1 MTSERFTHSDGGVN
15 GGVGAD
21 VVAAVPLP
29 DGSASPQ
36 TTAERRPA
44 SSWAPLLEPTP
55 GGPAER
61 FAATVGATHPVRVFL
76 AAALGG
82 YAILVA
88 LTIAVGLLLTRV
100 LLDIGGLSSWDEG
113 VNRWLARERTPRL
126 VDLSYVGST
135 LAGGIVIPVL
145 VGALLLIFLVFRRF
159 RLAAFTL
166 FVICIESGTYR
177 ATTLVV
183 HRDRPK
189 VQRLESLPVDA
200 SFPSGHTAASVALF
214 GGLLLV
220 LASRIE
226 QAAIRILLWALVLA
240 IPAFVIWSRM
250 LRGMHHLTDVSAGV
264 LMGIGA
270 LLITIFAARAA
281 GAAAARRDAQRQP
294 EGSAQ

>member
-1 MTSERFTHSDGGVN
+1 M
-15 GGVGAD
+15 GAD
-21 VVAAVPLP
+21 VVTAGHVH
-29 DGSASPQ
+29 DGSGSSQ
-36 TTAERRPA
+36 STAERRVA
-44 SSWAPLLEPTP
+44 SSWAPLLEPAA
-55 GGPAER
+55 GSPAER
-61 FAATVGATHPVRVFL
+61 FADLVGATHPVRVFL

-82 YAILVA
+82 YALLVA
-88 LTIAVGLLLTRV
+88 LTIAVGLLLTKV
-100 LLDIGGLSSWDEG
+100 LLEIGGLASWDEG

-135 LAGGIVIPVL
+135 LAGGIVIPVV
-145 VGALLLIFLVFRRF
+145 VGVLLLLFLAFRRF

-166 FVICIESGTYR
+166 FVIGIESGTYR
-177 ATTLVV
+177 ATTLVI

-189 VQRLESLPVDA
+189 VQRLEGLPVDA

-220 LASRIE
+220 LASRVE
-226 QAAIRILLWALVLA
+226 QAALRILLWALVIA

-250 LRGMHHLTDVSAGV
+250 LRGMHHVTDVSAGV

-294 EGSAQ
+294 EGSAR

>member
-1 MTSERFTHSDGGVN
+1 M
-15 GGVGAD
+15 
-21 VVAAVPLP
+21 
-29 DGSASPQ
+29 
-36 TTAERRPA
+36 
-44 SSWAPLLEPTP
+44 
-55 GGPAER
+55 
-61 FAATVGATHPVRVFL
+61 RVFL

-82 YAILVA
+82 YALLVA

-100 LLDIGGLSSWDEG
+100 LLEIGGLASWDEG

-145 VGALLLIFLVFRRF
+145 VGALLLLFLAFRRF

-166 FVICIESGTYR
+166 FVIGIESGTYR
-177 ATTLVV
+177 ATTLVI

-226 QAAIRILLWALVLA
+226 QAAIRIVLWAVVLA

-250 LRGMHHLTDVSAGV
+250 LRGMHHVTDVSAGV

-294 EGSAQ
+294 EGSAR